1 MAKTKIV
8 GSKIKA
14 TVGGRKKKM
23 SPKQFKQTAGKA
35 KQAGMP
41 MEEYKE
47 E

>member
-1 MAKTKIV
+1 MAKAKIV

-14 TVGGRKKKM
+14 TVGGKRSKM
-23 SPKQFKQTAGKA
+23 SPKKFKKIAGKA

-41 MEEYKE
+41 LEEYNE